1 MTAPVM
7 GVGTPHG
14 TQVDRLDRSAIFIPV
29 FKFYSRRTDVEKEEE
44 AQGWAGAFG
53 DIIKP
58 GDQQC

>member
-1 MTAPVM
+1 M

-14 TQVDRLDRSAIFIPV
+14 TQVGRLHRSAIFIPV
-29 FKFYSRRTDVEKEEE
+29 FKFYSRRIDVEKEEE

>member
-1 MTAPVM
+1 M
-7 GVGTPHG
+7 GVGIPNSM
-14 TQVDRLDRSAIFIPV
+14 QVDRLHHGAIFISV

-44 AQGWAGAFG
+44 AQGWDGAFR

>member
-1 MTAPVM
+1 M
-7 GVGTPHG
+7 GVGIPNSM
-14 TQVDRLDRSAIFIPV
+14 QVDRLHHGAIFISV

-44 AQGWAGAFG
+44 AQGAFR

>member
-1 MTAPVM
+1 M
-7 GVGTPHG
+7 GVGTPHSM
-14 TQVDRLDRSAIFIPV
+14 QVDRLHRRAIFIPV

-44 AQGWAGAFG
+44 AQGWDGAFG

>member
-1 MTAPVM
+1 MPAPVM

-14 TQVDRLDRSAIFIPV
+14 TQVGRLHHSAIFIPV

-44 AQGWAGAFG
+44 AQGWDGACG

-58 GDQQC
+58 GDQEC